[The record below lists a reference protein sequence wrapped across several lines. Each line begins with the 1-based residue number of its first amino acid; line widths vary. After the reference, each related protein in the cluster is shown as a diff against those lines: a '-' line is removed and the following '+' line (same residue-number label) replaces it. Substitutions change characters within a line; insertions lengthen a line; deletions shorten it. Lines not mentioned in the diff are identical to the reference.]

1 MGEPVISA
9 CLGERDKKRE
19 KREAAVA
26 GREIFR
32 KSTCPAKDRV
42 WQFRR
47 VRGRMGGWEWL
58 TLEGVWGEGQEG
70 RRGREGKEDRQW
82 LSVFVSGGKLRRAKV
97 SPLFIETVRFPRA
110 EAFCLLPSYC
120 FLCLYFLPSLSSR
133 EFGECESRFCVIV
146 VYPSYTYVMGRN

>member
-1 MGEPVISA
+1 
-9 CLGERDKKRE
+9 
-19 KREAAVA
+19 
-26 GREIFR
+26 
-32 KSTCPAKDRV
+32 
-42 WQFRR
+42 
-47 VRGRMGGWEWL
+47 MGGGARR
-58 TLEGVWGEGQEG
+58 EGGK
-70 RRGREGKEDRQW
+70 GREGGSAMAFG
-82 LSVFVSGGKLRRAKV
+82 LCLGGKLRRAKV